1 MVAALQKRGVPME
14 GVTLADASGLHR
26 ANRATCRSLLAT
38 CSRSVRSPRSR
49 RCGAGLSVVGQ
60 KGTLV
65 NQLLGLG
72 VEGKLSAKT
81 GFLAGVTGFVG
92 RIDGDQQLQFA
103 YVDNGADYSQG
114 GVGGDPARRR
124 RDPAH
129 VPRRPRRR
137 RARARP
143 A

>member
-1 MVAALQKRGVPME
+1 MPVD

-26 ANRATCRSLLAT
+26 ANRATCRSLLG
-38 CSRSVRSPRSR
+38 VLEL
-49 RCGAGLSVVGQ
+49 GAQPKFASMWSGLSVVGE

-72 VEGKLSAKT
+72 LEGKLSAKT

-92 RIDGDQQLQFA
+92 RIDGDEQLRFA

-114 GVGGDPARRR
+114 VSEDIR
-124 RDPAH
+124 RDAAETLITFPDAPSADELVPA
-129 VPRRPRRR
+129 
-137 RARARP
+137 P